1 MNTIHPT
8 TIMDI
13 SSKGDYPSGNLS
25 NFAHHPFVFDGVE
38 CSSMEGLL
46 QSLKF
51 KDESA
56 QRHVC
61 TLVGKAAKKAGSER
75 NWQQDNHTLWWKGRP
90 IDRLAP
96 EYQQF
101 LDAAFAALASN
112 ESFQSA
118 LLDTREATLAHSM
131 GEPKPQDTVLT
142 EREFCSRL
150 TAIRSRLA

>member
-1 MNTIHPT
+1 MTRIPPT
-8 TIMDI
+8 TVDI

-25 NFAHHPFVFDGVE
+25 NFAPHAFVFDGVE
-38 CSSMEGLL
+38 CASMEGLL

-51 KDESA
+51 KDAGA
-56 QRHVC
+56 QRYIC

-75 NWQQDNHTLWWKGRP
+75 NWQQDRHTLWWQGRP

-101 LDAAFAALASN
+101 LDAAFATLASN
-112 ESFQSA
+112 DAFRRA
-118 LLDTREATLAHSM
+118 LLDTGEATLTHSM
-131 GEPKPQDTVLT
+131 GEPEPQDTVLT

-150 TAIRSRLA
+150 TAIRSRLT